1 MTSSEEKKTVSAN
14 PTPATV
20 PTPVAEPPKR
30 KYLGDILREAG
41 LITDADIAAA
51 LTESR
56 KSNQPIGTTLVRT
69 GKISTEQL
77 GKALSLQFGL
87 KYANIAKTEVDK
99 RLLDLLPEEFIREKQ
114 VVPVGKERGRLVVAM
129 VNPNNREAVDEITF
143 ITGMRPIL
151 TITPHLEFQEF
162 FAKHFG
168 DASSSHSLLEEI
180 SSVSAS
186 RLNDTG
192 EMDLRMRREAELSDS
207 SNPLVKLINSLLEEA
222 IERNA
227 SDVHIEP
234 RHKKY
239 LVRFRVDGILRSMLD
254 VPQNMEASFVTRI
267 KVMARMDIAEHR
279 RPQDGRMTLKYKG
292 TDYNLRVNT
301 LPVSDNREK
310 IVIRILRPSKSIADF
325 QALGFDEEEVSKLE
339 VLYKMPHG
347 IVLVCGPT
355 GSGKT
360 TTLYTVLQRINDD
373 IRNICTVEDPIE
385 LAIDG
390 LTQSQVNPKA
400 DYTFAS
406 SMRAI
411 LRQDPDVIM
420 VGEIRDYETLE
431 AAVHAA
437 LTGHLVFSTIHSNT
451 TSATITRMI
460 EMGAASNLI
469 GSALAGVLAQRLVR
483 TICPYCRTP
492 YEANAAEKALLFPY
506 DEEKRRQK
514 VELYK
519 GRGCDLCMNSGYSGR
534 TGLYEILLVDREI
547 RQLINDSHSDLE
559 IEDAAVAAG
568 MRTLA
573 MSGRAKVLQGVTT
586 VDEVIRVLGINL
598 GGL

>member
-1 MTSSEEKKTVSAN
+1 MSLEENTAAN
-14 PTPATV
+14 PAAPPAP
-20 PTPVAEPPKR
+20 PTR
-30 KYLGDILREAG
+30 KHLGDILREAG
-41 LITDADIAAA
+41 LITDTDIATA
-51 LTESR
+51 LVESR
-56 KSNQPIGTTLVRT
+56 KNNQPIGMTLIRS
-69 GKISTEQL
+69 GKITTEQL
-77 GKALSLQFGL
+77 GKALAIQFGL
-87 KYANIAKTEVDK
+87 KYINIIKLDVDK
-99 RLLDLLPEEFIREKQ
+99 KLLSMLPDEFIREKQ
-114 VVPVGKERGRLVVAM
+114 VIPIGKERGRLVVAM
-129 VNPNNREAVDEITF
+129 VNPANREAIDEITF
-143 ITGMRPIL
+143 ITGMRPL
-151 TITPHLEFQEF
+151 VTVTPQLEFQEF
-162 FAKHFG
+162 MSKHFG
-168 DASSSHSLLEEI
+168 ETASSASHSLLEEI
-180 SSVSAS
+180 SSN
-186 RLNDTG
+186 RLSEAAAGGGAGDV
-192 EMDLRMRREAELSDS
+192 DLRMRREAEMSDT
-207 SNPLVKLINSLLEEA
+207 SNPLVKLINSIIEEA

-234 RHKKY
+234 RTRKY
-239 LVRFRVDGILRSMLD
+239 LVRFRVDGILRTMLD

-279 RPQDGRMTLKYKG
+279 RPQDGRISIKHKG
-292 TDYNLRVNT
+292 TEYNLRVNT

-325 QALGFDEEEVSKLE
+325 QSLGFDEEEIRKLE
-339 VLYKMPHG
+339 ILYKMPHG
-347 IVLVCGPT
+347 ILLVCGPT

-373 IRNICTVEDPIE
+373 IRNICTVEDPVE
-385 LAIDG
+385 LSIDG

-406 SMRAI
+406 SMRAL

-483 TICPYCRTP
+483 TICPYCREG
-492 YEANAAEKALLFPY
+492 YEATVAEKNLLFPY
-506 DEEKRRQK
+506 DEEKQRQRI
-514 VELYK
+514 ELFR
-519 GRGCDLCMNSGYSGR
+519 GRGCELCLSSGYSGR
-534 TGLYEILLVDREI
+534 SGLYEILVVDREI
-547 RQLINDSHSDLE
+547 RQLINNSHSDLE

-586 VDEVIRVLGINL
+586 VEEIIRVLGVNL
-598 GGL
+598 GAM

>member
-1 MTSSEEKKTVSAN
+1 MSPEENTVMNAPPASE
-14 PTPATV
+14 TPA
-20 PTPVAEPPKR
+20 R
-30 KYLGDILREAG
+30 KHLGDILREAG
-41 LITDADIAAA
+41 LITDTDIATA
-51 LTESR
+51 LVESR
-56 KSNQPIGTTLVRT
+56 KNNQPIGMTLIRS
-69 GKISTEQL
+69 GKITTEQL
-77 GKALSLQFGL
+77 GKALAVQFNL
-87 KYANIAKTEVDK
+87 KYINIIKLDVDK
-99 RLLDLLPEEFIREKQ
+99 NLLSLLPDEFIREKQ
-114 VVPVGKERGRLVVAM
+114 AVPIGKERGRLVVAM
-129 VNPNNREAVDEITF
+129 VNPANREAIDEITF
-143 ITGMRPIL
+143 ITGMRPL
-151 TITPHLEFQEF
+151 VTVTPQLEFQEF
-162 FAKHFG
+162 MAKNFG
-168 DASSSHSLLEEI
+168 DASSSHTLLEEL
-180 SSVSAS
+180 SSNRESQAAAS
-186 RLNDTG
+186 G
-192 EMDLRMRREAELSDS
+192 EVDLRMRREAEMSDA
-207 SNPLVKLINSLLEEA
+207 SNPLVKLINSIIEEA

-234 RHKKY
+234 RIRKY
-239 LVRFRVDGILRSMLD
+239 LIRFRVDGILRTMLD

-279 RPQDGRMTLKYKG
+279 RPQDGRIAIKHKG
-292 TDYNLRVNT
+292 TEYNLRVNT

-325 QALGFDEEEVSKLE
+325 QSLGFDEEEIRKLE
-339 VLYKMPHG
+339 ILYKMPHG
-347 IVLVCGPT
+347 ILLVCGPT

-373 IRNICTVEDPIE
+373 IRNICTVEDPVE
-385 LAIDG
+385 LSIDG

-406 SMRAI
+406 SMRAL

-483 TICPYCRTP
+483 TICPYCRVG
-492 YEANAAEKALLFPY
+492 YEASTAEKNLLFPY
-506 DEEKRRQK
+506 DEEKQRQRI
-514 VELYK
+514 ELFK
-519 GRGCDLCMNSGYSGR
+519 GRGCELCLSSGYSGR
-534 TGLYEILLVDREI
+534 SGLYEILVVDREI
-547 RQLINDSHSDLE
+547 RQLINNSHSDLE

-586 VDEVIRVLGINL
+586 VEEIIRVLGVNL
-598 GGL
+598 GAM

>member
-1 MTSSEEKKTVSAN
+1 MSAKPSPSTSSAPSAAD
-14 PTPATV
+14 PT
-20 PTPVAEPPKR
+20 KR
-30 KYLGDILREAG
+30 KYLGEILREAG
-41 LITDADIAAA
+41 LITDADITAA
-51 LTESR
+51 LAESR
-56 KSNQPIGTTLVRT
+56 KNNQPIGTTLVRT
-69 GKISTEQL
+69 GKISAEQL

-114 VVPVGKERGRLVVAM
+114 VIPIGKERGRLVVAM
-129 VNPNNREAVDEITF
+129 VNPNNREAIDEITF
-143 ITGMRPIL
+143 ITGMRPL
-151 TITPHLEFQEF
+151 VTITPHLEFQEF

-180 SSVSAS
+180 SSVSG
-186 RLNDTG
+186 RLNDTD
-192 EMDLRMRREAELSDS
+192 EMDLRMRREAELSDA

-234 RHKKY
+234 RNRKY

-292 TDYNLRVNT
+292 TEYNLRVNT

-325 QALGFDEEEVSKLE
+325 QALGLDDEEAGKLE

-483 TICPYCRTP
+483 TICPYCRTA
-492 YEANAAEKALLFPY
+492 YEADSAEKALLFPY

-514 VELYK
+514 IELYK

-573 MSGRAKVLQGVTT
+573 MSGRAKVLQGLTT
-586 VDEVIRVLGINL
+586 VEEVIRVLGINL